1 MSSTPNDG
9 EKEEKKIDDEA
20 SVDVVPVEQDVA
32 DVQDEQAIEN
42 VCDEVTE
49 NVDVK
54 TVDNDSNDVKT
65 VDNDVVETV
74 TKDPEETVSK
84 METDCD
90 ANNDQKKTTEEE
102 DSNEDI
108 ILHNTSDLKVFES
121 NYQRV
126 SVTGVCR
133 ALF

>member
-20 SVDVVPVEQDVA
+20 SVDVVPVEHDVA
-32 DVQDEQAIEN
+32 DVQDEDVIEN
-42 VCDEVTE
+42 VCDEVAE

-65 VDNDVVETV
+65 VDNDGVETV

-84 METDCD
+84 METECD
-90 ANNDQKKTTEEE
+90 ANSDQKKTTEEE

-121 NYQRV
+121 INQRV
-126 SVTGVCR
+126 PVTGVCR

>member
-20 SVDVVPVEQDVA
+20 SVDVVPVEHDVA
-32 DVQDEQAIEN
+32 DVQDEHVIEN

-54 TVDNDSNDVKT
+54 IVDTDSNDVKT
-65 VDNDVVETV
+65 VDNVCVDSV

-84 METDCD
+84 METECD

-121 NYQRV
+121 NN
-126 SVTGVCR
+126 
-133 ALF
+133 